1 MLDRHLLR
9 SIVLQSL
16 FELDARDDKNKE
28 DIQDILIKNM
38 EDFAQTTEIPSFVQK
53 MVDCVLGKQEKLD
66 NIIKQAAPQWPID
79 KIPIID
85 RNILRIGICELLFS
99 DRKEVPPKV
108 AINEAIEL
116 SKAFGGES
124 SSKFISGVM
133 GTIYR
138 ELGEPQKHE
147 TSNNKVKDIPY
158 EKMPIEKKC
167 GGMVYSI
174 HDHSIYIALVHDIF
188 GHWTLPKGSLEEGET
203 EEVCATRKAKEEMGL
218 DIEILEKI
226 GENEY
231 IAKSPE
237 RGKVRRQ
244 VKYFLA
250 KAEYKSLILQKGEEA
265 GGLDN
270 TKWFKLSE
278 IFDLNFYEDILPI
291 IKKGA
296 EILKNK
302 NL

>member
-9 SIVLQSL
+9 SIALQSL
-16 FELDARDDKNKE
+16 FEWDARDDINKTDIHEILAKN
-28 DIQDILIKNM
+28 I
-38 EDFAQTTEIPSFVQK
+38 EDFAQTSEVPPFAEKIINCILEKQK
-53 MVDCVLGKQEKLD
+53 ELD

-79 KIPIID
+79 KIPVID

-116 SKAFGGES
+116 SKAFGGEN
-124 SSKFISGVM
+124 SSKFISGVL
-133 GTIYR
+133 GTIYK

-147 TSNNKVKDIPY
+147 TSKNKKDDTPY

-167 GGMVYSI
+167 GAMVYSI
-174 HDHSIYIALVHDIF
+174 HDNNLCTALVHDIF
-188 GHWTLPKGSLEEGET
+188 GHWTLSKGGLEEGES
-203 EEVCATRKAKEEMGL
+203 EKECAVREAKEKMGL
-218 DIEILEKI
+218 DIEIIDKI

-231 IAKSPE
+231 IANSPK

-244 VKYFLA
+244 VIYYLA
-250 KAEYKSLILQKGEEA
+250 KAEHDSLSLQKGDES

-270 TKWFKLSE
+270 VKWFKLNDLSE
-278 IFDLNFYEDILPI
+278 LNLYNDIVPI
-291 IKKGA
+291 IEKGK
-296 EILKNK
+296 EILKTK
-302 NL
+302 DL